1 MLKLAAMFRFNEG
14 DQEAVYAVQRER
26 MVAEQIERRGVTDPE
41 VLAAMR
47 TVPRHRFV
55 PEEERQEAYFDGPLS
70 IGSGQ
75 TISQPYVVAS
85 MTEALGLTHRSK
97 ALEIGTGSGYQTA
110 VLAEIVDRVFS
121 VEIRADLYERATQL
135 LSELGYRNIRTMLG
149 NGYSGWPQEAPFD
162 GIIVTAAAPYI
173 PPALLDQLAVG
184 GRMIIPVQEEAP
196 PRQELL
202 LLEKTDAGITRRVM
216 YEVRFVPL
224 IDGQ

>member
-1 MLKLAAMFRFNEG
+1 MFGINSSE
-14 DQEAVYAVQRER
+14 QEAVFATQRER
-26 MVAEQIERRGVTDPE
+26 MVAEQIERRGIADPE

-55 PEEERQEAYFDGPLS
+55 PEEERPEAYIDGPLS

-85 MTEALGLTHRSK
+85 MTEALALTHRSK
-97 ALEIGTGSGYQTA
+97 VLEIGTGSGYQTA

-135 LSELGYRNIRTMLG
+135 LSDLGYRNVRTILG
-149 NGYSGWPQEAPFD
+149 NGHGGWSQEAPFD
-162 GIIVTAAAPYI
+162 GIIVTAAAPYV
-173 PPALLDQLAVG
+173 PPALLDQLAIG

-196 PRQELL
+196 PRQELVM
-202 LLEKTDAGITRRVM
+202 LEKSESEITRRVL

-224 IDGQ
+224 VDGE